1 MNLWGVTPLL
11 LVVGLIGG
19 SGAAHSAPIGNS
31 ASGAAH
37 HGANQVRL
45 MSSTTATS
53 GAVPD
58 QASAKWSFATMTAAL
73 NQAARSWQVPVL
85 VNTANGQCPMASDF
99 WLETNSPLSPF
110 QASSAPKG
118 TGSTSAGRLSK
129 AANICSMTVTFTG
142 LGQIPAAAA
151 LVLDEPGGPAS
162 LQLSVSRS
170 VPVFWYLGIPA
181 LAGVLMVVLLLALCM
196 ARVHVYDKENNQD
209 AKVSPWKRTYWR
221 HRIFASGAWT
231 INDSWATNITAVVAV
246 VGIILTTTSAVNSLF
261 PGVALDRFAIVNAC
275 AGAIA
280 AAAPLVF
287 GALYAGL
294 THRDP
299 GITVDATVTLPP
311 FTARLSPQ
319 NKDLSEGIA
328 CAASLSKRTQ
338 VIPVPVSPEDP
349 GKFVPAGA
357 SITLNEGTDIN
368 LAAGT
373 EVALAG
379 GSPIRLA
386 GKTWA
391 TLSAGTTTTLAADT
405 GVLVG
410 YKSRQWGYEVPV
422 QLAEATEALLDED
435 TAVVPSA
442 CRWTRILG
450 DAKAT
455 LHAQTKVILPDGGTG
470 KLTRAEEVK
479 LSAGATAWLLQS
491 RSVTLASSDATLS
504 TETHAKLATEIGT
517 WPAGQ
522 EVIIPACTSVKLG
535 TAAKATL
542 HDVSSGSIGINLP
555 DGAAIAVP
563 GGAAIGTA
571 DSVERWPVQV
581 LAGKTIQVPPES
593 RIEVLGDGIMALPGN
608 PDVLVKGESAFSLNN
623 AGGAGHD
630 RKDDGCAITI
640 AGGDAASAAQDQP
653 SDKDKAPQS
662 DVLLPMPTFLT
673 APAGAKITVTGAAD
687 LMLPSG
693 TKVIA
698 PRRDNFSLRRDR
710 HIQLPQ
716 NSNNV
721 LVANMRLAVI
731 SALVTIFGVGAEIGI
746 VGVLAF
752 KLSDASDLGQG
763 LGLTLTIL
771 TALFGLWY
779 SHTAIRALADPQPGS
794 SISAASGSS
803 FTL

>member
-11 LVVGLIGG
+11 VAALIGG
-19 SGAAHSAPIGNS
+19 SGSAHSAPIGNS
-31 ASGAAH
+31 TSGAAH
-37 HGANQVRL
+37 HGTNQVRL
-45 MSSTTATS
+45 TSSTTATS

-118 TGSTSAGRLSK
+118 MASTPAGRLSR
-129 AANICSMTVTFTG
+129 AANICSMTVTFTR
-142 LGQIPAAAA
+142 LGQIPATAA

-209 AKVSPWKRTYWR
+209 VKVSPRKRAYWR

-287 GALYAGL
+287 GALYAAL

-299 GITVDATVTLPP
+299 GITVDATVTLPAS

-319 NKDLSEGIA
+319 NDNLPKGIA
-328 CAASLSKRTQ
+328 CAASLSKRTR
-338 VIPVPVSPEDP
+338 VTPVSVSPEDP

-357 SITLNEGTDIN
+357 SITLNARTDIN
-368 LAAGT
+368 LDAGT
-373 EVALAG
+373 EVALTSG
-379 GSPIRLA
+379 NPIRLA
-386 GKTWA
+386 RETQA
-391 TLSAGTTTTLAADT
+391 TLSAGTTTTLSADT

-410 YKSRQWGYEVPV
+410 NESRQWNYEIPV
-422 QLAEATEALLDED
+422 LLAEATKALLDED

-442 CRWTRILG
+442 CRWTRIPG
-450 DAKAT
+450 GAGAT
-455 LHAQTKVILPDGGTG
+455 LHAQTKVILPDGATG
-470 KLTRAEEVK
+470 KLARKEKVK
-479 LSAGATAWLLQS
+479 LSAGATAWLSQS
-491 RSVTLASSDATLS
+491 PCVTLASRDATLS
-504 TETHAKLATEIGT
+504 TETHGKLGTAIGPWHAGREI
-517 WPAGQ
+517 
-522 EVIIPACTSVKLG
+522 IIPACTSVKLG

-542 HDVSSGSIGINLP
+542 DGLSYGSIGINLP

-563 GGAAIGTA
+563 GGAAIGAA
-571 DSVERWPVQV
+571 DNVKRWPVQV

-593 RIEVLGDGIMALPGN
+593 SIEILGDGVMALPGN
-608 PDVLVKGESAFSLNN
+608 PDVLVKGESAFSLSN
-623 AGGAGHD
+623 AGGTEHD
-630 RKDDGCAITI
+630 HADDGRAVTI

-662 DVLLPMPTFLT
+662 DLLMPMPTFLT

-693 TKVIA
+693 TKVTA
-698 PRRDNFSLRRDR
+698 PRRENFSLRRDR

-752 KLSDASDLGQG
+752 KLSDASDFGQAA
-763 LGLTLTIL
+763 GLTLTIL

-779 SHTAIRALADPQPGS
+779 SHTAIRTLADPQPGS